1 MRTVTTLARTAHLR
15 TGGHPK
21 MHHETAEK
29 LRNRHVPAIRKMEQH
44 PHRNPDGPISVNA
57 TPKGGM

>member
-1 MRTVTTLARTAHLR
+1 
-15 TGGHPK
+15 

-29 LRNRHVPAIRKMEQH
+29 LRNRDVPAIRKMEQH
-44 PHRNPDGPISVNA
+44 RHRNPDGTISVNA

>member
-1 MRTVTTLARTAHLR
+1 
-15 TGGHPK
+15 

-29 LRNRHVPAIRKMEQH
+29 LGDRHVPAIRKMEQH
-44 PHRNPDGPISVNA
+44 LHRNPDGPISVDA